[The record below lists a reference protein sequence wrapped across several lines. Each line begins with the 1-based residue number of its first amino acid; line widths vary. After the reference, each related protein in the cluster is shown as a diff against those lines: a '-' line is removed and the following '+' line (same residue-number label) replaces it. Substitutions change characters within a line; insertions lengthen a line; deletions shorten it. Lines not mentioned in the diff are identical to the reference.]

1 MLNRGVINKVV
12 ELLHKKKRAKL
23 LSKRNKNRKSGNG
36 KKPSRSLTIKILL
49 KRKGVNNRC

>member
-36 KKPSRSLTIKILL
+36 KTPRPSPDNKNTIEAKRSE
-49 KRKGVNNRC
+49 

>member
-36 KKPSRSLTIKILL
+36 KKPRSSPGNKNTIEA
-49 KRKGVNNRC
+49 KRSE

>member
-23 LSKRNKNRKSGNG
+23 LSKRNKNRKSSNG
-36 KKPSRSLTIKILL
+36 KKPRSSPDNKNTIEV
-49 KRKGVNNRC
+49 KRSE